1 MNLQVNLEHELD
13 ISWILALWFAIHG
26 GDPSPENGVLEVSEE
41 TYRLAHGLVENLLTA
56 YAPYGVRALSHAE
69 LEARLVKVVGIH
81 SVPPSLVPNLP
92 SLQNP
97 PQGVPNTG
105 FAGVIPPSCW
115 HISANHIRCM
125 SSINHA
131 PTGTAGSINANPA

>member
-1 MNLQVNLEHELD
+1 MKLQVNLEHELD

-26 GDPSPENGVLEVSEE
+26 GDPGPESGVLEVSEE
-41 TYRLAHGLVENLLTA
+41 TYRLANGLVENLLKT
-56 YAPYGVRALSHAE
+56 YAPYGVRALSNTE
-69 LEARLVKVVGIH
+69 LETRLVKVVGIH

-97 PQGVPNTG
+97 PHGVPNTG

-115 HISANHIRCM
+115 HISANQIRCM

-131 PTGTAGSINANPA
+131 PTSPAEPINANPA